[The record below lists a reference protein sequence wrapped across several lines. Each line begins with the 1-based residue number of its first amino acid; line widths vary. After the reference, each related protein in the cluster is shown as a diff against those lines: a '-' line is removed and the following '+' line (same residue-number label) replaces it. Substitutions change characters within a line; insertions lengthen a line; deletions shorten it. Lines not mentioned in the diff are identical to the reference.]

1 MGDLEHRQPQ
11 DDFTIEIADINE
23 LGETVAD
30 SDSGTPSAAQPPTA
44 GLEPRFSPRQRRRQL
59 IITSAIVVLAFLVI
73 LGSTASVRELVS
85 GVFIRPA
92 PTPVPTLAPGV
103 DLFYVQGSP
112 PWGHLSID
120 GHPIA
125 RLPNIGVN
133 PPLRLSRGQ
142 HTLVWQAKPFQAQS
156 CTLSVPA
163 RYDTDSCVNK
173 ETVQV
178 SGLLASIISFSVSL
192 ATLPGEQRTAL
203 IQAARAVI
211 DTLQSTDTLRPGELY
226 ALSPQDPEC
235 KPSRPEPLCYATA
248 KQPLKA
254 TLSLLLDTDAATNES
269 CAGPQPG
276 CTFLYQ
282 NCHLFCTG
290 SEPASPA
297 TQEWD
302 VFAPARVAWDFA
314 TLDGRVLVRDVPDN
328 SFWDYATGQ
337 INDEFLMPLRI
348 MWDSLEWHV
357 TVPSDAS
364 VRNTAFLNPAC
375 AATQQRVQLLQP
387 PVGASGSPVYPQW
400 QFASG
405 PLPAAGCLA
414 VGTPQQNAFTTTAP
428 STSPHLVAYCLHRFG
443 VLLAANDTAH
453 RFWPD
458 LPMPDAYEQRLAQ
471 QLAALI
477 RGSSS

>member
-1 MGDLEHRQPQ
+1 MSDLEHRQPQ

-30 SDSGTPSAAQPPTA
+30 SDSGTPSAAKPPPA
-44 GLEPRFSPRQRRRQL
+44 GLEPRFSPSQRRRQL
-59 IITSAIVVLAFLVI
+59 IITSAIVVLAVLVI

-92 PTPVPTLAPGV
+92 PTPVPTLAPGA

-112 PWGHLSID
+112 SWGHLSID

-125 RLPNIGVN
+125 RLPQIAIDA
-133 PPLRLSRGQ
+133 PLRLSRGQ

-156 CTLSVPA
+156 CTMSVPP
-163 RYDTDSCVNK
+163 RYGTDTCT
-173 ETVQV
+173 EY
-178 SGLLASIISFSVSL
+178 GSIITFAASL
-192 ATLPGEQRTAL
+192 DTLPIDQRTLL
-203 IQAARAVI
+203 IQAARAAI
-211 DTLQSTDTLRPGELY
+211 NTQQSTDTVQPGELY
-226 ALSPQDPEC
+226 ALSPQDSAC
-235 KPSRPEPLCYATA
+235 KPSGPEPLCYGTA

-254 TLSLLLDTDAATNES
+254 TLSLQLDSDAVANAP

-276 CTFLYQ
+276 CTFIYQ

-290 SEPASPA
+290 SVLASPS

-302 VFAPARVAWDFA
+302 VFAPVRVAWEFV
-314 TLDGRVLVRDVPDN
+314 TLDGRILAPDVPDN
-328 SFWDYATGQ
+328 SLWDYATGQ
-337 INDEFLMPLRI
+337 VNDESLVLLRI
-348 MWDSLEWHV
+348 TWDSLGWHV
-357 TVPSDAS
+357 TVSSDAS
-364 VRNTAFLNPAC
+364 VQNAGFLNPIC
-375 AATQQRVQLLQP
+375 GAAQEGVQLLQP
-387 PVGASGSPVYPQW
+387 PADASGTPVYPQW

-414 VGTPQQNAFTTTAP
+414 VGTPQQNAFTTATP
-428 STSPHLVAYCLHRFG
+428 TTSPLLAAYCLHRFG
-443 VLLAANDTAH
+443 VFLAANNIAH

-458 LPMPDAYEQRLAQ
+458 LPVADAYEQGLAQ
-471 QLAALI
+471 QLAALV